1 MKAVLVIEMP
11 KTCDECP
18 LHVRECLCDWCVL
31 DAYDI
36 DACPLKPLPTK
47 IITATLSKR
56 EQERTE
62 LLTEMALLKTYADGW
77 NDCLEEITK

>member
-36 DACPLKPLPTK
+36 DACPLKPLPK
-47 IITATLSKR
+47 KKNEINVGQMNAEEYFKGV
-56 EQERTE
+56 
-62 LLTEMALLKTYADGW
+62 GW
-77 NDCLEEITK
+77 NACLKEIEGD